1 MFNKAAEKNASLLIL
16 VGAPFVTV
24 FLVTQTVTDPVN
36 ATKLAAAGGLGFGLL
51 ALNLIFNLKA
61 ILVENKLFLLTAVGF
76 IVAAFSAAM
85 NSSSPS
91 TQNLYGSFGRNTGF
105 IAYLVLLFIAFSA
118 LSLRDAL
125 SFKRIILGLQIAGIV
140 NVFYC
145 AWVLAFGD
153 FLSWSNPYGNILG
166 LFGNP
171 NFISSFLGIFIA
183 TVLAVAAAPGESLL
197 KRGAGF
203 LLIAL
208 AFYEIVDSNSIQGI
222 VVTAGA
228 ISIVGFFFVR
238 SRFQNLYVTM
248 LYSLAN
254 VVIGVIAIMGALQKG
269 PWTFIYKTSVSLRGA
284 YWDAGL
290 TMGIQNPLTGV
301 GMDSYGDWY
310 RRARSEHAATVLP
323 GPNTFTNAAHNVVID
338 FFAYGGY
345 PLLITYL
352 GMLSLAGVSAIK
364 VIRRSKSYDA
374 IFVAMFSAWSCYQ
387 VQSLISINQ
396 VGLALWGWILTGSLI
411 AYERTTR
418 TQSEPTPQSQQKTGK
433 IIPKPSTNII
443 SPQLVAGIGVV
454 IGVLIAVP
462 PMSADMKWRS
472 ALTSQDANKV
482 IAALEPG
489 YMNPSD
495 SQRFAQAVQLF
506 ANSNLMDQAHTVALE
521 AVRYNT
527 EYFDTWKLLYLLSN
541 STKDEKKLALANMK
555 RIDPYYADATSK

>member
-1 MFNKAAEKNASLLIL
+1 MFNRSAEKTTSLLIL

-51 ALNLIFNLKA
+51 ALTLFFNVKRVLA
-61 ILVENKLFLLTAVGF
+61 ENKLFLIFALGF
-76 IVAAFSAAM
+76 ILASINAVI
-85 NSSSPS
+85 NSSSPV
-91 TQNLYGSFGRNTGF
+91 TQNIYGSFGRNTGF
-105 IAYLVLLFIAFSA
+105 IAYLVLLLIAISA
-118 LSLRDAL
+118 LALRDGM
-125 SFKRIILGLQIAGIV
+125 SFRRIILGLQIAGIV
-140 NVFYC
+140 NVSYC

-183 TVLAVAAAPGESLL
+183 TVLSIVAAPGESLL
-197 KRGAGF
+197 KRGTGF
-203 LLIAL
+203 LLIAT
-208 AFYEIVDSNSIQGI
+208 AFYEIVDSDSIQGI

-238 SRFQNLYVTM
+238 SRFQNLYVTI
-248 LYSLAN
+248 LYSLVN
-254 VVIGVIAIMGALQKG
+254 VAIGVLAIMGALQKG

-284 YWDAGL
+284 YWDAGI
-290 TMGIQNPLTGV
+290 TMGMQNPLTGV

-345 PLLITYL
+345 PLLISYL
-352 GMLSLAGVSAIK
+352 GMLLLAGTSAIK

-411 AYERTTR
+411 AYEKATR
-418 TQSEPTPQSQQKTGK
+418 MQPESTPQSQQKSGK
-433 IIPKPSTNII
+433 ITPKPSTNII
-443 SPQLVAGIGVV
+443 SPQLIAGIGVV
-454 IGVLIAVP
+454 IGLLIAAP

-472 ALTSQDANKV
+472 ALNSQDANKV
-482 IAALEPG
+482 TAALEPG

-506 ANSNLMDQAHTVALE
+506 ANSNLMDQAHKVALE
-521 AVRYNT
+521 AVRYNR
-527 EYFDTWKLLYLLSN
+527 EYFDTWNLLYILNN

-555 RIDPYYADATSK
+555 RIDPYYSNATSR